1 MSPGGVRPDSGVPL
15 TGAVDHAAG
24 RLDHNALLGDDTV
37 SQGARAFPR
46 S

>member
-1 MSPGGVRPDSGVPL
+1 MRPGGVPPGSSVPL

-37 SQGARAFPR
+37 SQGFRAFPR